1 MLRVSRR
8 RKMRIAFAFAT
19 VGISAQ
25 EASAQVPASPNTKLP
40 AVNVMAD
47 DDSDAPS
54 KKVNAPA
61 AAQQVSTPAVS
72 NSSGSSATA
81 DSSDIAVSPTG
92 TPEPVDQIGSSV
104 TVITAKE
111 IAAQQRRTLPDVLKM
126 VPGLN
131 IVQTG
136 GPGGQTSVFMRG
148 TNSNH
153 TKILIDGIDVSDPT
167 TPNRTFD
174 LGQMLAMDI
183 ERVEVLR
190 GPQSGLY
197 GADALGGVILIYTKR
212 GYGPPKT
219 TAMIEG
225 GSFGTF
231 NQAASISGGTNK
243 YNYYFNVS
251 HFRAD
256 DIPVTPE
263 NLLLPGEQRHSN
275 RYDNWTYSSKVGVD
289 ITKDV
294 TVNLVARYT
303 DGTLHYTGDAYDP
316 FTNTSYPAPYQ
327 SGSDV
332 DDFYSRSE
340 VVWRTFSNLTNYFGI
355 NYSNSQ
361 TDNIDH
367 VNLTG
372 NSYYQG
378 DRVKYDWRNVWNLAP
393 GYTLLTGAEHQIEQF
408 DGRQINEVF
417 SGGGSSYEG
426 QRTFAEEWNNGIYTE
441 LQAEVIRNLFVAA
454 NVRYDD
460 NENFGGHTTWRVAP
474 AYVIESTGTK
484 IKGSI
489 GTGFK
494 APSLSQRFQDY
505 PAYFFYGNP
514 DLKPEENTGYDVG
527 FEQAIFGG
535 RAQFGATYFRNDIT
549 DLIESTYDP
558 TTFVSTYANVGKAKT
573 DGVEAFI
580 SADLTKDLR
589 IRADYTYTQATNED
603 TGGWLLRRPHNKA
616 SVTLGWTPTDKLL
629 LTGAVLYYGDSLDIN
644 RATFENEILPS
655 FTVVNVAADYKL
667 TDNMSIYGRIDNLFD
682 EHYEILDGFLA
693 TGIGAYGGIRFT
705 N

>member
-1 MLRVSRR
+1 MAC
-8 RKMRIAFAFAT
+8 AFL
-19 VGISAQ
+19 GISTFSAH
-25 EASAQVPASPNTKLP
+25 AQVPASPDTELP
-40 AVNVMAD
+40 AVNVTAE
-47 DDSDAPS
+47 DASGPIRRAG
-54 KKVNAPA
+54 KAAAPA
-61 AAQQVSTPAVS
+61 QQISARAAAS
-72 NSSGSSATA
+72 NSGASTA
-81 DSSDIAVSPTG
+81 IDPSDIAVSPTG

-104 TVITAKE
+104 TVITAKQIE
-111 IAAQQRRTLPDVLKM
+111 AQQRRTLPDVLKM

-131 IVQTG
+131 VVQTG
-136 GPGGQTSVFMRG
+136 GPGGQTSIFMRG

-153 TKILIDGIDVSDPT
+153 TKVLIDGIDVSDPS

-174 LGQMLAMDI
+174 YGQMLAMDI

-197 GADALGGVILIYTKR
+197 GADALGGVILIYTKK
-212 GYGPPKT
+212 GYGPPKA

-231 NQAASISGGTNK
+231 NQATSISGGTDR
-243 YNYYFNVS
+243 YNYYANIS
-251 HFRAD
+251 HYRAD
-256 DIPVTPE
+256 NIPVTPN
-263 NLLLPGEQRHSN
+263 NLLLPGEQSHAN

-289 ITKDV
+289 VTKDV

-303 DGTLHYTGDAYDP
+303 DGTLHFTGDSYDP
-316 FTNTSYPAPYQ
+316 FTNTSFPSPYQ

-340 VVWRTFSNLTNYFGI
+340 VVWRALGGNLTNYFGI

-367 VNLTG
+367 VAG

-378 DRVKYDWRNVWNLAP
+378 DRVKYDWRSVLKIAP
-393 GYTLLTGAEHQIEQF
+393 GYTLVTGAEHQNEQL
-408 DGRQINEVF
+408 DGPNV
-417 SGGGSSYEG
+417 S
-426 QRTFAEEWNNGIYTE
+426 AEEWNNGVYTE
-441 LQAEVIRNLFVAA
+441 LQAEIIHNLFVAA

-460 NENFGGHTTWRVAP
+460 NENFGGHTTWRIAP
-474 AYVIESTGTK
+474 AYLIEATGTK

-505 PAYFFYGNP
+505 PAFFFYGNP

-527 FEQAIFGG
+527 FEQEILGG
-535 RAQFGATYFRNDIT
+535 RAQFGATYFRNDLT
-549 DLIESTYDP
+549 NLIESAYNP
-558 TTFVSTYANVGKAKT
+558 ATFTSTNVNVGKAKT
-573 DGVEAFI
+573 DGVEAFV

-589 IRADYTYTQATNED
+589 VRTDYTYTQATNEI
-603 TGGWLLRRPHNKA
+603 TGAWLLRRPHDKV
-616 SVTLGWTPTDKLL
+616 SVTALWTPSEKLL
-629 LTGAVLYYGDSLDIN
+629 LSGSVLYYGQSLDID
-644 RATFENEILPS
+644 RATFKDEILPS
-655 FTVVNVAADYKL
+655 FTVVNVAADYRL
-667 TDNMSIYGRIDNLFD
+667 TDKLSVYGRIDNLFD
-682 EHYEILDGFLA
+682 EHYEIPDGFLA
-693 TGIGAYGGIRFT
+693 TGIGVYAGIRFT

>member
-1 MLRVSRR
+1 MWQAL
-8 RKMRIAFAFAT
+8 IA
-19 VGISAQ
+19 
-25 EASAQVPASPNTKLP
+25 
-40 AVNVMAD
+40 
-47 DDSDAPS
+47 
-54 KKVNAPA
+54 
-61 AAQQVSTPAVS
+61 PAVS
-72 NSSGSSATA
+72 GEGLITCACNFCSLSCNGHVELTDPDRSRYDPDPTRKAAKSRNSGQQISTPSASASGSSGTQ
-81 DSSDIAVSPTG
+81 DPGEIAVSPTG

-104 TVITAKE
+104 TVITSKQIE
-111 IAAQQRRTLPDVLKM
+111 AQQRRTLPDVLKM

-131 IVQTG
+131 VVQTG

-153 TKILIDGIDVSDPT
+153 TKVLIDGIDVSDPS

-174 LGQMLAMDI
+174 FGQMLAMDL

-212 GYGPPKT
+212 GNGPPKVNT
-219 TAMIEG
+219 MVEG

-231 NQAASISGGTNK
+231 NQAASVSGGTDR
-243 YNYYFNVS
+243 YNYYVNIS

-256 DIPVTPE
+256 DIPVTPKD
-263 NLLLPGEQRHSN
+263 LLQPGEPRFAN

-289 ITKDV
+289 VTKDV

-303 DGTLHYTGDAYDP
+303 DGTIHFTGDSYDP
-316 FTNTSYPAPYQ
+316 FTHSSFPSPYQ
-327 SGSDV
+327 SGADV

-340 VVWRTFSNLTNYFGI
+340 VVWRSLGGNLTNYFGI

-367 VNLTG
+367 VAG

-378 DRVKYDWRNVWNLAP
+378 DRVKYDWRSVLKIAP
-393 GYTLLTGAEHQIEQF
+393 GYALVTGAEHQNEQLNGP
-408 DGRQINEVF
+408 DVF
-417 SGGGSSYEG
+417 AG
-426 QRTFAEEWNNGIYTE
+426 EWNNGVYSE
-441 LQAEVIRNLFVAA
+441 LQAEVIHNLFVAT

-474 AYVIESTGTK
+474 TYLIEATGTK

-505 PAYFFYGNP
+505 PAFFFYGNP

-527 FEQAIFGG
+527 FEQQIFGG
-535 RAQFGATYFRNDIT
+535 CAQFGATYFRNDLT
-549 DLIESTYDP
+549 DLIETTYDP
-558 TTFVSTYANVGKAKT
+558 TTFISTYANVGKAKT
-573 DGVEAFI
+573 DGVEAFVA
-580 SADLTKDLR
+580 ADLTTDLR
-589 IRADYTYTQATNED
+589 MRADYTYTQATNED
-603 TGGWLLRRPHNKA
+603 SGGWLLRRPHNKA
-616 SVTLGWTPTDKLL
+616 SVALDWTPTDKLL
-629 LTGAVLYYGDSLDIN
+629 VTGSVLYYGDSLDID
-644 RATFENEILPS
+644 RATFADEILPS

-667 TDNMSIYGRIDNLFD
+667 TDRLSVYGRIDNLFN
-682 EHYEILDGFLA
+682 EHYEIPDGFLA
-693 TGIGAYGGIRFT
+693 TGIGAYAGIRFT

>member
-1 MLRVSRR
+1 MAC
-8 RKMRIAFAFAT
+8 AFL
-19 VGISAQ
+19 GISAFS
-25 EASAQVPASPNTKLP
+25 ARAQVPASPDTELP
-40 AVNVMAD
+40 AVNVTAE
-47 DDSDAPS
+47 DDSGSTRRAGKAAAPAQHISAPS
-54 KKVNAPA
+54 ATSKSGA
-61 AAQQVSTPAVS
+61 STAIDP
-72 NSSGSSATA
+72 
-81 DSSDIAVSPTG
+81 SDIAVSPTG

-104 TVITAKE
+104 TVITAKQIE
-111 IAAQQRRTLPDVLKM
+111 AQQRRTLPDVLKM

-131 IVQTG
+131 VVQTG

-153 TKILIDGIDVSDPT
+153 TKVLIDGIDVSDPST
-167 TPNRTFD
+167 ADRTFD
-174 LGQMLAMDI
+174 FGQMLAMDI

-197 GADALGGVILIYTKR
+197 GADALGGVILIYTKK
-212 GYGPPKT
+212 GYGPPKA

-231 NQAASISGGTNK
+231 NQATSISGGTDK
-243 YNYYFNVS
+243 YNYYASIS
-251 HFRAD
+251 HYRAD
-256 DIPVTPE
+256 NIPVTPS
-263 NLLLPGEQRHSN
+263 NLLLPGEQSHAN

-289 ITKDV
+289 VTKDV

-316 FTNTSYPAPYQ
+316 FTNTSYPSPYQ

-355 NYSNSQ
+355 NYSNAQ

-367 VNLTG
+367 VNITG

-378 DRVKYDWRNVWNLAP
+378 ERVKYDWRSVLNIAP
-393 GYTLLTGAEHQIEQF
+393 GYTLVTGAEHQDEQF
-408 DGRQINEVF
+408 DGHQINKVS
-417 SGGGSSYEG
+417 SGGVVSYQG
-426 QRTFAEEWNNGIYTE
+426 QRTFAEEANNGVYTE
-441 LQAEVIRNLFVAA
+441 LQAEVIHSLFVAA

-474 AYVIESTGTK
+474 AYLIESTGTK

-494 APSLSQRFQDY
+494 APSLSQRFQDF
-505 PAYFFYGNP
+505 PAFFFYGNP
-514 DLKPEENTGYDVG
+514 NLKPEENTGYDVG

-535 RAQFGATYFRNDIT
+535 RAQFGATYFRNDLT
-549 DLIESTYDP
+549 NLIESAYDP
-558 TTFVSTYANVGKAKT
+558 TTFTSTFGNVGKAKT
-573 DGVEAFI
+573 DGVEAFV

-589 IRADYTYTQATNED
+589 VRTDYTYTQATNEI
-603 TGGWLLRRPHNKA
+603 TGAWLLRRPHDKV
-616 SVTLGWTPTDKLL
+616 SVTALWTPNEKLL
-629 LTGAVLYYGDSLDIN
+629 LSGSVLYYGDSLDID
-644 RATFENEILPS
+644 RATFKNEILPS
-655 FTVVNVAADYKL
+655 FTVVNVAADYRL
-667 TDNMSIYGRIDNLFD
+667 TDTLSIYGRIDNLFD
-682 EHYEILDGFLA
+682 EHYEIPDGFLA
-693 TGIGAYGGIRFT
+693 TGIGAYAGIRFT

>member
-1 MLRVSRR
+1 MQIA
-8 RKMRIAFAFAT
+8 IAFAT
-19 VGISAQ
+19 LGVSTESAK
-25 EASAQVPASPNTKLP
+25 AQVPSSLNTELP
-40 AVNVMAD
+40 AVNVGTD
-47 DDSDAPS
+47 DDNGSLT
-54 KKVNAPA
+54 KKGKASTW
-61 AAQQVSTPAVS
+61 AQQVSTPVASSSRDSATTAVS
-72 NSSGSSATA
+72 P
-81 DSSDIAVSPTG
+81 DIAISPTG

-104 TVITAKE
+104 TIITSKE

-136 GPGGQTSVFMRG
+136 GPGGQTSVFIRG

-153 TKILIDGIDVSDPT
+153 SKILIDGIDVSDPS

-197 GADALGGVILIYTKR
+197 GADALGGVILIYTKK
-212 GYGPPKT
+212 GYGPPKA

-231 NQAASISGGTNK
+231 NQATSIGGGTDR
-243 YNYYFNVS
+243 YNYYVNIS
-251 HFRAD
+251 HYRAD
-256 DIPVTPE
+256 DIPVTPN
-263 NLLLPGEQRHSN
+263 NLLLPGEQSHAN
-275 RYDNWTYSSKVGVD
+275 RYDNWTYSSRVGVE
-289 ITKDV
+289 IAKDV
-294 TVNLVARYT
+294 TINFVARYT
-303 DGTLHYTGDAYDP
+303 DGTLRYTGDAYDP
-316 FTNTSYPAPYQ
+316 ITNTSHPSPYQ

-340 VVWRTFSNLTNYFGI
+340 VVWRTFGNLTNYFGI

-361 TDNIDH
+361 TDNIDQ
-367 VNLTG
+367 VKLSG

-378 DRVKYDWRNVWNLAP
+378 DRVKYDWRSVWNIAP
-393 GYTLLTGAEHQIEQF
+393 GYTLVTGAEHQIEQF
-408 DGRQINEVF
+408 DGRQINVIN
-417 SGGGSSYEG
+417 SGGDVSDGR
-426 QRTFAEEWNNGIYTE
+426 QHTFAQEWNNGAYTE
-441 LQAEVIRNLFVAA
+441 LQGEVIHNLFVAA

-460 NENFGGHTTWRVAP
+460 NENFGGHTTWRAAP
-474 AYVIESTGTK
+474 VYAIESTGTK

-514 DLKPEENTGYDVG
+514 ALKPEENTGYDVG
-527 FEQAIFGG
+527 FEQAIFSD

-549 DLIESTYDP
+549 DLIESVYDP
-558 TTFVSTYANVGKAKT
+558 TTFVSTYANVGRAET
-573 DGVEAFI
+573 DGVEAFV
-580 SADLTKDLR
+580 SADLSKDLR
-589 IRADYTYTQATNED
+589 LRADYTYTQATNEE
-603 TGGWLLRRPHNKA
+603 TGAWLLRRPHNKA
-616 SVTLGWTPTDKLL
+616 SVTLDWRPTNKLL
-629 LTGAVLYYGDSLDIN
+629 VTGAVLYYGDSLDIN
-644 RATFENEILPS
+644 RATFKNEILAS

-667 TDNMSIYGRIDNLFD
+667 TDNISIYGRIDNLLD
-682 EHYEILDGFLA
+682 EHYEIPDGYLA